1 VTKAPFYSLET
12 DSLGTLRL
20 RGAISFTNAA
30 QAFASP
36 PQALKRD
43 ALDIDLAALEN
54 ADSATLAV
62 LIAWSA
68 DARRRGAR
76 LRYLRAPQGL
86 RNLARLTEVDGL
98 LGFAEAA

>member
-1 VTKAPFYSLET
+1 VTAAPFYSLET

-20 RGAISFTNAA
+20 RGAISFANAA
-30 QAFASP
+30 QALAAP
-36 PQALKRD
+36 PQAPRQGA
-43 ALDIDLAALEN
+43 ALELDLAALES

-68 DARRRGAR
+68 QARRRGAT
-76 LRYLRAPQGL
+76 LRYHRVPQGL

-98 LGFAEAA
+98 LGLA